1 MKAFIETACWFAAGM
16 LLWLVTVSTITVTEL
31 IVAAA
36 TSAACGTFA
45 TAARRITGLR
55 ARPTRAWLRWA
66 ALVPV
71 QAVTDTAR
79 LVAWLAT
86 GAHERSETDATAE
99 LHVAAGTSPVAV
111 GARAAVVG
119 MVSATPG
126 SVALDADDGGRL
138 LVHRLVGGWPELD
151 ERVTR

>member
-1 MKAFIETACWFAAGM
+1 MKAFIETVCWFAAGM
-16 LLWLVTVSTITVTEL
+16 LLWLLTVSTITVTEL

-36 TSAACGTFA
+36 TSAACGAFA

-55 ARPTRAWLRWA
+55 VRPTRAWLRPA
-66 ALVPV
+66 AIVPI

-86 GAHERSETDATAE
+86 GAHERSETDAAAE
-99 LHVAAGTSPVAV
+99 LRVAAGTSAVAV
-111 GARAAVVG
+111 GARAAAVG
-119 MVSATPG
+119 MISATPG
-126 SVALDADDGGRL
+126 SLALDSDDSGRL

-151 ERVTR
+151 DQVTR